1 MRSEAVVAAGQPPH
15 GCVLWEEDGDFA
27 AHVAAVKRALGPAGV
42 SQLLRKREE
51 EVVKQLMSLPGLAVE
66 RSFINK
72 DKETALQFKEQGND
86 FFRWVDLTSNTIFN
100 VVFHNVLFQTAELSR
115 CL

>member
-1 MRSEAVVAAGQPPH
+1 
-15 GCVLWEEDGDFA
+15 
-27 AHVAAVKRALGPAGV
+27 
-42 SQLLRKREE
+42 
-51 EVVKQLMSLPGLAVE
+51 VE

-100 VVFHNVLFQTAELSR
+100 VVFNNVLFQTAELSR